1 MIVDKAIPAIK
12 KKKFF
17 EDCYA
22 HAKTRRSDFKELTQ
36 KHEPIDL
43 ERKGRRLLPST
54 KVWPTE
60 PGYYVSLEG
69 SGTHSGK
76 YPNDELSL
84 EEFTKI
90 KLKDGDR
97 VYPKRGEVW
106 NYGGYVNTKNNV
118 IFESVGVGDDNKWQ
132 GADDIATLSWTNEG
146 SNVYSTDYAIEP
158 NWVWINGQCA
168 KLAETGR
175 ITVQGRASTTQITVT
190 HGHVSGYT
198 TIVGSYLVMK
208 VNQFRNSHRVKVTNY
223 SSGTITIDD
232 DIPTANNI
240 DFVLYNKIEYF
251 NALGNNQW
259 CWEAGKL
266 YIKTTVAPAGMDIR
280 ASAFNFGIST
290 TGSMTIRNL
299 ELTQYYNYAIHS
311 DGGVINVNN
320 TYIHDCRDIAIY
332 VERQV
337 TGLHIDDDVFERIGN
352 TCILTRPCISS
363 TYNRNV
369 GNDIGMQINYGWQ
382 TFSGG
387 PASSIAPGGTQ
398 VNGAFLAYV
407 IDLEDDALDGYDCE
421 ANYNSL
427 NNIAYNGLAFNLGTH
442 GMKMMYNTC
451 LQFTRRFSDGGGI
464 YTFHYRAY
472 NVLQTGT
479 EIAHNICINDDNL
492 GYGVYIDNRTVQAN
506 VHDNVVAG
514 CLWGYNFN
522 TDTEEHTVTDNISVN
537 CPYNYVF
544 RTGSNG
550 TNFISQNEGNTFTG
564 NLAVAYTGQKCLFF
578 DINTGSEPTWNPFT
592 GGSSDNNQYVATTT
606 VIADSENEGTNLT
619 LATLRTAYGQD
630 AASASRVESSRI
642 FEYNTTNAP
651 VNDNAGAGYETF
663 EGVETDAFTIPAHY
677 AVVLFPIPVG
687 PYYENS
693 LQLVAASSQYTNHG
707 TNADIQFTQ
716 TDVWTIEGW
725 FKVPSNPASTIV
737 LWDNRDGSGR
747 GLAIQ
752 MLTTGAI
759 QTQMVN
765 TVSTNRIIYV
775 GSVDYADGNWHFLQI
790 SKTGSGVLSLV
801 HKVDESTLTMNTAS
815 NNLTATI
822 LSTADILFGR
832 NAAGTVYADVELAG
846 WAYYPSNQNANS
858 ASHYNGGVTHD
869 LMLLATPPTHYWKF
883 DGDLLDYGSSAND
896 LNGTAFGSPIFTT
909 DVP

>member
-1 MIVDKAIPAIK
+1 MGLSSFIMMYNASQSGSLQPPPPQGTGII
-12 KKKFF
+12 
-17 EDCYA
+17 
-22 HAKTRRSDFKELTQ
+22 
-36 KHEPIDL
+36 
-43 ERKGRRLLPST
+43 
-54 KVWPTE
+54 
-60 PGYYVSLEG
+60 YVSVT
-69 SGTHSGK
+69 GTG
-76 YPNDELSL
+76 NGLSQASPMSVEDFIAL
-84 EEFTKI
+84 PQANARTVRWKC
-90 KLKDGDR
+90 GD
-97 VYPKRGEVW
+97 VFLMGE
-106 NYGGYVNTKNNV
+106 YVNTASNV
-118 IFESVGVGDDNKWQ
+118 IFESYGVGADPIWR
-132 GADDIATLSWTNEG
+132 GATAISTYVSEG
-146 SNVYSTDYAIEP
+146 DNVYSKAMAEEP
-158 NWVWINGQCA
+158 NWVWINGECA

-175 ITVQGRASTTQITVT
+175 ITVQGRPSTTTITVT
-190 HGHVSGYT
+190 HAHVSGYAN
-198 TIVGSYLVMK
+198 IVGSYLVMK
-208 VNQFRNSHRVKVTNY
+208 VNQFRSSQRVTVTGYNG
-223 SSGTITIDD
+223 SGTITIDQE
-232 DIPTANNI
+232 IPTANNI
-240 DFVLYNKIEYF
+240 DFVLYNKVDYF

-259 CWEAGKL
+259 AWVDGEL
-266 YIKTTVAPAGMDIR
+266 FIKSTTDPDTKDIR
-280 ASAFNFGIST
+280 ISASDFAIST
-290 TGSMTIRNL
+290 TGSMTIRNI
-299 ELTQYYNYAIHS
+299 EFTQYYNYAIHS
-311 DGGVINVNN
+311 DGGVIDVNN
-320 TYIHDCRDIAIY
+320 CNIHDIRDMAVYIK
-332 VERQV
+332 RQV
-337 TGLHIDDDVFERIGN
+337 TGANLSDNTLSRIGN
-352 TCILTRPCISS
+352 VGYMMRPCIDS
-363 TYNRNV
+363 TFN
-369 GNDIGMQINYGWQ
+369 GNTMTDIGMQVNYPWQ

-398 VNGAFLAYV
+398 VTGAAIAYV
-407 IDLEDDALDGYDCE
+407 IDLDDDTIDGSGCE
-421 ANYNSL
+421 FNDNVIS
-427 NNIAYNGLAFNLGTH
+427 NVAYNGIGINLGTT
-442 GMKMMYNTC
+442 GMKALRNTC
-451 LQFTRRFSDGGGI
+451 TQFTRRFSDGGGI

-479 EIAHNICINDDNL
+479 EIANNICINNDNL

-522 TDTEEHTVTDNISVN
+522 TDTEEHTITDNISVN
-537 CPYNYVF
+537 CTYNYVF

-550 TNFISQNEGNTFTG
+550 TNFIDQNEGNTFTG

-606 VIADSENEGTNLT
+606 VIADSENEGTNLG
-619 LATLRTAYGQD
+619 LSGLQAAYGQD

-896 LNGTAFGSPIFTT
+896 LNGTAFGSPIFTS